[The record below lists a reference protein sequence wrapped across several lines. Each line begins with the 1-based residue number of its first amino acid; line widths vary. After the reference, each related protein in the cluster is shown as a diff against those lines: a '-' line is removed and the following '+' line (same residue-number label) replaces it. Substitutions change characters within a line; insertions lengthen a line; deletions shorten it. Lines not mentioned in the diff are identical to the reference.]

1 MLLKFVSILRLQLI
15 FLCVPM
21 ILVSCSVLF
30 VIGSQYVYNYGF
42 QKYDIANSTGI
53 TMEQLKIAGGQIR
66 DYFSNDAEFI
76 KITIRKHGTM
86 VPNLFN
92 NREILHMKDVKAL
105 VKLVNRIQII
115 SVVIAVMCII
125 VGFFIGELRHL
136 SRSIIWLGRGGILA
150 ILLTALVGVLSL
162 VGFDRL
168 FLYFHLI
175 SFSNDLWILDPS
187 RDYLIAMFPQGFFFD
202 ATMLIGGLIIA
213 QGLLLALLPRILRLF
228 WKI

>member
-1 MLLKFVSILRLQLI
+1 
-15 FLCVPM
+15 M

-30 VIGSQYVYNYGF
+30 VIGSQSVYNYGF
-42 QKYDIANSTGI
+42 EKYDIANSTGI
-53 TMEQLKIAGGQIR
+53 NAEQLKIAGGQIR
-66 DYFSNDAEFI
+66 DYFSNDEQFI

-105 VKLVNRIQII
+105 VKLVQRTQII
-115 SVVIAVMCII
+115 SVLTVIMCII
-125 VGFFIGELRHL
+125 AGFFIGESRHL

-150 ILLTALVGVLSL
+150 ILLTGLVGVLSL
-162 VGFDRL
+162 GGFDRL
-168 FLYFHLI
+168 FLYFHLV

-202 ATMLIGGLIIA
+202 ATMLIGGIIMA